1 MRLRYGFF
9 WLCTVLTV
17 LVLLLVPISAADV
30 GVCGDNATW
39 TYDADSGTL
48 TVTGTG
54 AMWDMAADFFDPNE
68 RIRQMAYEKTLARQP
83 EEAHTV
89 PWGEVRGDIRSV
101 VIGEGITE
109 IGDNVFIDS
118 RNLEEIDLPTSLTR
132 IGVLAL
138 ALCPSL

>member
-17 LVLLLVPISAADV
+17 LVLLFVPISAAEA
-30 GVCGDNATW
+30 GVCGDNAVW

-54 AMWDMAADFFDPNE
+54 AMWDMAADFFDPIE

-83 EEAHTV
+83 EEAQTV
-89 PWGEVRGDIRSV
+89 PWGRCAAIFGP
-101 VIGEGITE
+101 
-109 IGDNVFIDS
+109 
-118 RNLEEIDLPTSLTR
+118 L
-132 IGVLAL
+132 
-138 ALCPSL
+138 